1 MLFIYSMGIA
11 IPLYIAGISIS
22 KASRSFDYIK
32 KHYKIINI
40 ISGVLLIAMGL
51 FMVYQGTVGIAMRF
65 KG

>member
-1 MLFIYSMGIA
+1 M
-11 IPLYIAGISIS
+11 PLYIAGISIS

-51 FMVYQGTVGIAMRF
+51 FMVYQGTIGIAMRF

>member
-1 MLFIYSMGIA
+1 MGIA

-40 ISGVLLIAMGL
+40 ISGILLIAIVL
-51 FMVYQGTVGIAMRF
+51 FIVYKGKIGIAMRF
-65 KG
+65 KL